1 MTTITSSRALP
12 HKDTPAPQVI
22 STTADIAELLQRSN
36 HATAFAGWTV
46 TTIAMGLVLQADTLR
61 SIPSF
66 TVTLMLVAL
75 LVPILAATART
86 AILLT
91 RAGWAVSGV
100 GGDGE
105 PTGAAADITSQT
117 PQPLTARQ
125 AHDRLRSVIAS
136 VQLRNARTR
145 RAVRWACGSGAA
157 FLLWSLTVILT
168 ASG

>member
-1 MTTITSSRALP
+1 MTTIISRPLP
-12 HKDTPAPQVI
+12 HKDTPAPEVI
-22 STTADIAELLQRSN
+22 STTADVAQLFQRSN

-61 SIPSF
+61 SIGSF
-66 TVTLMLVAL
+66 TVTLLLVAL

-86 AILLT
+86 AILLA
-91 RAGWAVSGV
+91 RVGWAAADV

-105 PTGAAADITSQT
+105 PTGAAADTTLQT
-117 PQPLTARQ
+117 PKELTVRQ
-125 AHDRLRSVIAS
+125 AGDRLRSVIAS

-145 RAVRWACGSGAA
+145 RVVRWACGSFAA
-157 FLLWSLTVILT
+157 FLIWSLTVILT